1 MNDPATI
8 STIHGLLS
16 VVAGGVLAGL
26 IWYFGIS
33 FRGTSNKWLYGLR
46 FTLWSAVFG
55 AFYVGGGISQVI
67 LGLPE
72 PRYAMTLSERLIGL
86 LGVWISSTP
95 VLFPIGVW
103 IGARKNRKPSEK
115 ASVRMV

>member
-1 MNDPATI
+1 MDDPATI
-8 STIHGLLS
+8 SIIHGLLS
-16 VVAGGVLAGL
+16 VVAGGALAGL

-33 FRGTSNKWLYGLR
+33 FRRTSNKWLHGLR

-55 AFYVGGGISQVI
+55 ALYVGGGISQVI

-72 PRYAMTLSERLIGL
+72 PRYAMTLSERLTGL
-86 LGVWISSTP
+86 LGIWILSTP

-103 IGARKNRKPSEK
+103 IGARKNRKALDKIDAPT
-115 ASVRMV
+115 V